1 MTEGS
6 LEQTPRI
13 EGPRTEEGGPAVDPA
28 GEPVEDALPDEEP
41 ASRQDEDRPRLLD
54 RGSIFA
60 GWVGLGMA
68 LVIAIAFE
76 LIIAVQ
82 PFVFLMAPLSG
93 ALIGYY
99 ANQRSL
105 RWRPRW
111 RLFVNAGY
119 AGLVTGVGL
128 AVMYIALRLLFVYA
142 DSGFSPE
149 GQLGGQLECSTGP
162 ACTYMRFIESGSG
175 PDLAASGITDA
186 ASFETAVWRWQLVG
200 GAWIIGMNVGGALL
214 AAGVRS
220 VRRPPDDI
228 DVETR
233 ATGVASSA

>member
-1 MTEGS
+1 VSEG
-6 LEQTPRI
+6 PRI

-28 GEPVEDALPDEEP
+28 GEPVEDALPDEESSSGQGEGR
-41 ASRQDEDRPRLLD
+41 SRFLD
-54 RGSIFA
+54 QGSIFA

-82 PFVFLMAPLSG
+82 PFVFLMAPISG

-99 ANQRSL
+99 ANQRSR

-119 AGLVTGVGL
+119 AGLVTGIGL

-149 GQLGGQLECSTGP
+149 GQLGGQLECNTGP
-162 ACTYMRFIESGSG
+162 ACTYMRFIERGDG

-186 ASFETAVWRWQLVG
+186 AAFETAVWRWQLVG

-228 DVETR
+228 DVESR
-233 ATGVASSA
+233 GVGAETAA

>member
-1 MTEGS
+1 MTEG
-6 LEQTPRI
+6 PRI
-13 EGPRTEEGGPAVDPA
+13 EGPRTEEAGPAVDSV
-28 GEPVEDALPDEEP
+28 GEPVEDALPDVEP
-41 ASRQDEDRPRLLD
+41 TPSDDGGRARFLD
-54 RGSIFA
+54 PGAIFA

-76 LIIAVQ
+76 LIITIQ
-82 PFVFLMAPLSG
+82 TFVFLMAPIAG

-119 AGLVTGVGL
+119 AGLITGIGL

-149 GQLGGQLECSTGP
+149 GQLGGQLVCDTGP
-162 ACTYMRFIESGSG
+162 ACTYMRYIERGDG
-175 PDLAASGITDA
+175 PDLAENGITDA
-186 ASFETAVWRWQLVG
+186 ASFEAAVWTWQLVG
-200 GAWIIGMNVGGALL
+200 GAAIIGMNVGGALM

-220 VRRPPDDI
+220 VRKPPDAEA
-228 DVETR
+228 VE
-233 ATGVASSA
+233 APVSSVAGSA

>member
-1 MTEGS
+1 MTEG
-6 LEQTPRI
+6 PRI
-13 EGPRTEEGGPAVDPA
+13 EGPRTEEAGPAVDPA
-28 GEPVEDALPDEEP
+28 GEPVEDALPDDEP
-41 ASRQDEDRPRLLD
+41 TPSDAGGRARFLD
-54 RGSIFA
+54 RGAIFA

-82 PFVFLMAPLSG
+82 PLVFLMAPIAG

-99 ANQRSL
+99 ANQRSK

-119 AGLVTGVGL
+119 AGLITGIGL
-128 AVMYIALRLLFVYA
+128 AVMYVALRLLFVYA

-149 GQLGGQLECSTGP
+149 GQLGGQLVCDTGP
-162 ACTYMRFIESGSG
+162 ACTYMRFLERGDG
-175 PDLAASGITDA
+175 PDLAADGITDA
-186 ASFETAVWRWQLVG
+186 ASFEAAVWTWQLVG
-200 GAWIIGMNVGGALL
+200 GAWIIGMNVGGALI

-220 VRRPPDDI
+220 VRKPPDEDAAE
-228 DVETR
+228 VP
-233 ATGVASSA
+233 ATAVAGSA